1 MPDRPEQRPDEPAAP
16 PVGAGEL
23 PAPPGEQ
30 PVGRGDQPVRR
41 IVIVG
46 GGTAGWIVAGVLAS
60 RYPRRGED
68 GVAITLIESR
78 QQPPIGVGEGTWP
91 TIRATLKQIG
101 VSETDFLRECDA
113 SFKQG
118 SQFVK
123 WVDASDSDTYWHPFT
138 LPADYADRNLAPYW
152 LEGLPQA
159 GFAASVCFQTELCSQ
174 ALAPKL
180 ITTPEFAGLANYAYH
195 LDAGKFAPFLQKHC
209 VGKLGVSHVYDE
221 IVQVQSDGH
230 GGIAHLVTKS
240 GDLLAA
246 DLFIDCSG
254 FAALLIGKHCGVPFR
269 SMKDVL
275 FIDKAWAVQIPYR
288 DDAAP
293 IASATVSTAQSSGWV
308 WDIGLTSRRGVGYV
322 FSSNYLSD
330 DRALEELQA
339 YLAARGDLSS
349 ELSFR
354 NIPINSGYRQE
365 SWVGNCVA
373 VGLSAGF
380 LEPLEASAIVMIELS
395 AKSIANLLPGC
406 RSGMW
411 QAARI
416 FNDTFRYRW
425 ERIVDFLKLHY
436 VLSRRTDGRFWIDNR
451 RIESIPDSLREA
463 MDYWRH
469 HCPWHEDFSHR
480 EEVFSA
486 ASYQYIL
493 YGMGFQTSAAPWL
506 LNDDDRNRAREALS
520 ETARRATALS
530 AALPGNRDLLT
541 RIRRYGLQKI

>member
-1 MPDRPEQRPDEPAAP
+1 MPDWPEQRP
-16 PVGAGEL
+16 GG
-23 PAPPGEQ
+23 PGEQ
-30 PVGRGDQPVRR
+30 PVRK

-60 RYPRRGED
+60 RYPRRGEE
-68 GVAITLIESR
+68 GVTITLVESR

-101 VSETDFLRECDA
+101 VTETDFLRECDA

-152 LEGLPQA
+152 LEGPQHA
-159 GFAASVCFQTELCSQ
+159 SFAASLCFQTELCGN
-174 ALAPKL
+174 ALAPKQ

-195 LDAGKFAPFLQKHC
+195 LDAGKFGPFLQKHC
-209 VGKLGVSHVYDE
+209 VGKLGVNHVYDE
-221 IVQVQSDGH
+221 IVQVQSDDSGC
-230 GGIAHLVTKS
+230 ISLLVTKS
-240 GDLLAA
+240 GNPLAA

-254 FAALLIGKHCGVPFR
+254 FSALLIGKHFGVPFL
-269 SMKDVL
+269 SKQDVL
-275 FIDKAWAVQIPYR
+275 FIDQAWAAQIPYR
-288 DDAAP
+288 TDAAA
-293 IASATVSTAQSSGWV
+293 IASATISTAQSGGWV
-308 WDIGLTSRRGVGYV
+308 WDIGLTTRRGVGYV
-322 FSSNYLSD
+322 FSSKHISD
-330 DRALEELQA
+330 DAALEELKA
-339 YLAARGDLSS
+339 YLKLRGDLSP

-354 NIPINSGYRQE
+354 NIGINSGYRRE
-365 SWVGNCVA
+365 FWTGNCVA

-395 AKSIANLLPGC
+395 AKSIANLLPSC
-406 RSGMW
+406 RSGMRH
-411 QAARI
+411 AARI

-436 VLSRRTDGRFWIDNR
+436 VLSRRTDSRFWIDNR
-451 RIESIPDSLREA
+451 SRESIPDSLREA
-463 MDYWRH
+463 LEIWQHR
-469 HCPWHEDFSHR
+469 CPWHEDFSHR

-486 ASYQYIL
+486 ASYQYVL
-493 YGMGFQTSAAPWL
+493 YGMGFRTEAAHWL
-506 LNDDDRNRAREALS
+506 LSDADRNRAREAMD
-520 ETARRATALS
+520 ETARHAKALG

-541 RIRRYGLQKI
+541 RVGRYGLQKI

>member
-1 MPDRPEQRPDEPAAP
+1 MPDRPEQRPDVPATQT
-16 PVGAGEL
+16 VGAE
-23 PAPPGEQ
+23 E
-30 PVGRGDQPVRR
+30 QPVRR

-46 GGTAGWIVAGVLAS
+46 GGSAGWIVAGVLAS

-68 GVAITLIESR
+68 GVTITLIESR

-101 VSETDFLRECDA
+101 VTETDFLRECDA

-138 LPADYADRNLAPYW
+138 LPAEYADRNLAPYW
-152 LEGLPQA
+152 LEGPLEP
-159 GFAASVCFQTELCSQ
+159 GFAASVCFQTELCSH
-174 ALAPKL
+174 ALAPKQ

-195 LDAGKFAPFLQKHC
+195 LDAGKFGPFLQKHC

-221 IVQVQSDGH
+221 IVQVQPDGR

-240 GDLLAA
+240 GNLLAA

-254 FAALLIGKHCGVPFR
+254 FAALLIGKHCGVPLR

-293 IASATVSTAQSSGWV
+293 IASATISTAQSSGWV
-308 WDIGLTSRRGVGYV
+308 WDIGLSSRRGVGYV
-322 FSSNYLSD
+322 FSSNYISD
-330 DRALEELQA
+330 DRALEELKT
-339 YLAARGDLSS
+339 YLAARGDLSA

-354 NIPINSGYRQE
+354 NIPINSGYRRE

-406 RSGMW
+406 QSGMR
-411 QAARI
+411 QAARL

-436 VLSRRTDGRFWIDNR
+436 VLSRRTDGGFWIDNR
-451 RIESIPDSLREA
+451 SPESIPDSLRDA
-463 MDYWRH
+463 LDYWRH

-493 YGMGFQTSAAPWL
+493 YGMGFRTATAPWL

-520 ETARRATALS
+520 ETARRAKALG

>member
-1 MPDRPEQRPDEPAAP
+1 MPDRPEQQPALGAEQLAP
-16 PVGAGEL
+16 GG
-23 PAPPGEQ
+23 GQ
-30 PVGRGDQPVRR
+30 PLRR

-60 RYPRRGED
+60 RYPRRGAD
-68 GVAITLIESR
+68 GVTITLIESR
-78 QQPPIGVGEGTWP
+78 QQAPIGVGEGTWP

-101 VSETDFLRECDA
+101 VTETDFLRECDA

-123 WVDASDSDTYWHPFT
+123 WADTSGSDTYWHPFT

-152 LEGLPQA
+152 LEGPRQA
-159 GFAASVCFQTELCSQ
+159 GFAASVCFQTELCRHG
-174 ALAPKL
+174 LAPKQ
-180 ITTPEFAGLANYAYH
+180 ITTPEFTGLANYAYH
-195 LDAGKFAPFLQKHC
+195 LDAGKFGPFLQKHC
-209 VGKLGVSHVYDE
+209 VGRLGVSHVYDE
-221 IVQVQSDGH
+221 IVQVQADGRGH
-230 GGIAHLVTKS
+230 ISHLVTKS
-240 GDLLAA
+240 GNLLAA

-254 FAALLIGKHCGVPFR
+254 FSALLIGKHLGVPFLSR
-269 SMKDVL
+269 KDVL

-288 DDAAP
+288 DAAAP
-293 IASATVSTAQSSGWV
+293 IASATISTAQSSGWV
-308 WDIGLTSRRGVGYV
+308 WDIGLTTRRGVGYV

-330 DRALEELQA
+330 DEALQELKT
-339 YLAARGDLSS
+339 YLAARGDLSP

-354 NIPINSGYRQE
+354 NIGINSGYRQE
-365 SWVGNCVA
+365 FWVGNCVA

-406 RSGMW
+406 NGGMR

-436 VLSRRTDGRFWIDNR
+436 VLSRRTDSNFWIDNR
-451 RIESIPDSLREA
+451 RSESIPDSLRDGL
-463 MDYWRH
+463 DYWRH

-486 ASYQYIL
+486 ASYQYVL
-493 YGMGFQTSAAPWL
+493 YGMGFQTETAPWL
-506 LNDDDRNRAREALS
+506 LSDSDRSRAREAMS
-520 ETARRATALS
+520 ETTRHAKALGAS
-530 AALPGNRDLLT
+530 LPGNRDLLT

>member
-1 MPDRPEQRPDEPAAP
+1 MPDRPE
-16 PVGAGEL
+16 G
-23 PAPPGEQ
+23 Q
-30 PVGRGDQPVRR
+30 PHVSAEQPVRR
-41 IVIVG
+41 IVVVG

-60 RYPRRGED
+60 RYPSRGED

-91 TIRATLKQIG
+91 TIRSTLKQIG
-101 VSETDFLRECDA
+101 VTETDFLRECDA

-123 WVDASDSDTYWHPFT
+123 WVDASATDTYWHPFT

-152 LEGLPQA
+152 LEGPRQP
-159 GFAASVCFQTELCSQ
+159 GFAPSLCFQAELCSHG
-174 ALAPKL
+174 LAPKQ

-195 LDAGKFAPFLQKHC
+195 LDAGKFGPFLQKHC
-209 VGKLGVSHVYDE
+209 VDKLGVSHVYDE
-221 IVQVQSDGH
+221 IVQVESDERGY
-230 GGIAHLVTKS
+230 ISHLVTKS
-240 GDLLAA
+240 GNLLAA

-254 FAALLIGKHCGVPFR
+254 FSALLIGKHCKVPFV

-288 DDAAP
+288 DDAAA

-308 WDIGLTSRRGVGYV
+308 WDIGLTTRRGVGYV
-322 FSSNYLSD
+322 FSSNYVSD
-330 DRALEELQA
+330 DDALEELKA
-339 YLAARGDLSS
+339 YLAASGDLSPG
-349 ELSFR
+349 LSFR
-354 NIPINSGYRQE
+354 NIGINSGYRRE

-406 RSGMW
+406 RSGMR
-411 QAARI
+411 QAARL

-436 VLSRRTDGRFWIDNR
+436 VLSRRTDSRFWIDNR
-451 RIESIPDSLREA
+451 RSESIPESLA
-463 MDYWRH
+463 DGLDYWRH
-469 HCPWHEDFSHR
+469 HCPWHEDFCHR

-486 ASYQYIL
+486 ASYQYVL
-493 YGMGFQTSAAPWL
+493 YGMGFRTATAPWL
-506 LNDDDRNRAREALS
+506 LSDAGRSRAREAMS
-520 ETARRATALS
+520 ETTRHARALGAS
-530 AALPGNRDLLT
+530 LPGNRDLLT